1 MIPTWDSLAPILRG
15 ADPDE
20 EAAWQVLLAHAEF
33 LQGSVRRVVARAHD
47 VVATFDGRAD
57 ATTAEAFQWVA
68 ERLVRRITTEPTG
81 LPVSE
86 RADGSRGSAPRWF
99 FTVGANLARDW
110 LKAQRRRL
118 HREVALPE
126 RTTAAPEA
134 PEALHWDDAALRKL
148 QRLLERPDRAGVPE
162 THVLAYLCLY
172 RPDVVDRGA
181 VERAHRYQPTAGS
194 RSGQPGLL
202 REPAE
207 AWPLFQGWRKRHGDD
222 PFTAQARTE
231 LAWVLRSTDPGPP
244 DTWRDRDPKAVR
256 TATVT
261 LGKWAIRCADVLTLP
276 RR

>member
-1 MIPTWDSLAPILRG
+1 MIPTWETLAPILRG

-20 EAAWQVLLAHAEF
+20 EAAWQVVIDHGEF
-33 LQGSVRRVVARAHD
+33 LHGAVRRVVARALD

-57 ATTAEAFQWVA
+57 ATTAEAYQWVV
-68 ERLVRRITTEPTG
+68 ERLVRRITTPPTG

-86 RADGSRGSAPRWF
+86 REDGTRGSAPRWF

-118 HREVALPE
+118 HREVAFPE
-126 RTTAAPEA
+126 RTVAAPA
-134 PEALHWDDAALRKL
+134 PELPLQWDDAALRKL
-148 QRLLERPDRAGVPE
+148 TRLLEKPDRSGVPD

-172 RPDVVDRGA
+172 RPDVVDRSA
-181 VERAHRYQPTAGS
+181 VERAHRYAPSAGS

-202 REPAE
+202 RDPAE
-207 AWPLFQGWRKRHGDD
+207 AWALYQAWRKRHGDD
-222 PFTAQARTE
+222 PFTAQARAE
-231 LAWVLRSTDPGPP
+231 LAWVLRSHDPGPP
-244 DTWRDRDPKAVR
+244 DTWRDRDPRAVR